1 MKKKLMLYIE
11 SFGLKPSTPLRTQKS
26 LETDAY
32 KFKKKMTK
40 KIRRI
45 ILTNEQFV

>member
-1 MKKKLMLYIE
+1 MKKKLIICIE
-11 SFGLKPSTPLRTQKS
+11 SFGLKLSTPLRILKS